1 MIEIVLMSYLD
12 RLRGTGTRL
21 FKGDARLLMG
31 WCLAALMGHG
41 FDMLTLPI
49 IALFAIGEAPGWGTP
64 MAALYGDKMS
74 QTDQEWWQ
82 VGLLKTNAWLALTV
96 RGLMWGAPIALLG
109 YWDPSLYWMPL
120 VFGIAMPLSV
130 FITKHLDRFQS
141 EYVEG
146 EAWARMEYLRGLL
159 MGSISFGVRNG
170 L

>member
-1 MIEIVLMSYLD
+1 
-12 RLRGTGTRL
+12 
-21 FKGDARLLMG
+21 
-31 WCLAALMGHG
+31 
-41 FDMLTLPI
+41 
-49 IALFAIGEAPGWGTP
+49 

-146 EAWARMEYLRGLL
+146 DAWARMEYLRGLL
-159 MGSISFGVRNG
+159 IGTISFGVRNG